1 MTPTADWI
9 AALDAFEA
17 CLDAQEALLSGGGD
31 GTLIT
36 FVPPQLD
43 QPLPRALAV
52 RATSLLDR
60 CHNLQ
65 TELRAGL
72 DHVARQLQDLTAQ
85 QQPTPGD
92 SQPLYFDSKI

>member
-17 CLDAQEALLSGGGD
+17 CLDAQEALLAGGGD

-36 FVPPQLD
+36 FIPPQLD
-43 QPLPRALAV
+43 QPLPRALAG

-60 CHNLQ
+60 CTHLQ
-65 TELRAGL
+65 AELRAGL
-72 DHVARQLQDLTAQ
+72 EHVARQIDDLAAQ
-85 QQPTPGD
+85 TRPTPD
-92 SQPLYFDSKI
+92 SQPLYFDSKV

>member
-17 CLDAQEALLSGGGD
+17 SLDAQEALLAGGGD
-31 GTLIT
+31 GTLVT
-36 FVPPQLD
+36 FVPPELEH
-43 QPLPRALAV
+43 PLPRALAG

-60 CHNLQ
+60 CEHLQ

-72 DHVARQLQDLTAQ
+72 AHVARQIKDLTAQ
-85 QQPTPGD
+85 PRPAPD